1 MPCSQQSTKKYTSRP
16 SPSYPANECVGEQR
30 YGNDGELYVSK
41 LAANGVG
48 RWVLVSKK
56 SRSPKK
62 AKSPKKSRS
71 PKKVKSPKKSRSPKK
86 AKSPKLAKK
95 NCHPPNI
102 WYPKKGNIKGYCFV
116 PQDEDDYDIDL
127 AYEMGY

>member
-1 MPCSQQSTKKYTSRP
+1 MPCSQQSAKKYTSRP
-16 SPSYPANECVGEQR
+16 SPAYPANECVGEER
-30 YGNDGELYVSK
+30 YGNDGQLYVSK

-62 AKSPKKSRS
+62 VKSPKKAKSPKK
-71 PKKVKSPKKSRSPKK
+71 PKSPKK
-86 AKSPKLAKK
+86 AKSPKLTKK

-102 WYPKKGNIKGYCFV
+102 WFPTEGNIKGHCFIA
-116 PQDEDDYDIDL
+116 PDEDDYDIDL